1 MRPTFSGSRHPY
13 RAPSVVVDLI
23 TTGTLFAGT
32 TPFMTWARAALPAAI
47 GITITL
53 QVLALALCTWSVARK
68 TATVADL
75 TREAG
80 WLGRVHTLSTLLA
93 AGGILWIALA
103 WLSVDDGNPADR
115 LAYWIHLAIGL
126 FGGVLAIGVVPEL
139 VAETDTPSPWWQTA
153 LTTTTVSAFVIC
165 AEATLL
171 VCLDSGGMSLAML
184 FVATLVSYLP
194 VRVCLSLAADTTI
207 AGLISGTTAWVVFC
221 IEAHHQSML

>member
-1 MRPTFSGSRHPY
+1 MRPIFSGSRHPY

-32 TPFMTWARAALPAAI
+32 TPVMAWARAALPTAI

-53 QVLALALCTWSVARK
+53 QVIALALCTWSVARK
-68 TATVADL
+68 PATVADL
-75 TREAG
+75 THEVG
-80 WLGRVHTLSTLLA
+80 WLDLVHTLSTLLA
-93 AGGILWIALA
+93 AGGIVWVALA
-103 WLSVDDGNPADR
+103 WLSVDDGNSADR

-153 LTTTTVSAFVIC
+153 LTTATVSAFVIC

-171 VCLDSGGMSLAML
+171 ACLESGGMSLSML

-207 AGLISGTTAWVVFC
+207 AGLVSGTTAWALFYM
-221 IEAHHQSML
+221 EASHHV